1 MRVLDGVDSGSQYQ
15 FGDKMQM
22 ARFPKS
28 AFDLS
33 HLFTTTVPNAGMVF
47 PVLLK
52 ETLPTDSWQ
61 VRLNALL
68 RVLPQQ
74 VPLYSRQRV
83 YFDAFYVRC
92 SDVWKDWNSYM
103 KKGKSGNLLLERPS
117 LSRKN
122 LSLDGLEVLPEG
134 ATPDTAT
141 SAKVLPNSIYDYVGI
156 PIGTDLIDLIDK
168 GYHID
173 ALPFMAL
180 MQIYRWYYLNKNT
193 YIDDDAMFPD
203 DESDFRLLTDGE
215 ILSFKNEGLG
225 SNILGS
231 KMFRLWAQD
240 YFTSALPFAQR
251 GDAPTLPLSLASGI
265 AHLNFDGIMAD
276 GSFST
281 GHFTAGENKLQALVR
296 QEGAS
301 NVGTWSGDY
310 DKDTALGIGTVN
322 TGHFTPSANVSL
334 PSLSLSPAAS
344 PNKIF
349 ERALSKGVVDFTDA
363 VLQSN
368 VVFDDIRRLAI
379 SQLELERMART
390 DGTYEEFGLSFYGV
404 SSRNAVDYKPLYVG
418 SCYQEVSFSEVLQ
431 TSESSSTPLGT
442 YAGHGISVTNDGNIG
457 SFNAD
462 DYGYFVVLCSIMPDV
477 YYCQGLDRMFTKSQE
492 SEEFLPNRDKMGM
505 RPILNQEIFL
515 SGTKS
520 TDEDLFAYQN
530 PFDEYRY
537 LANEIHGQ
545 IADKTKLSFI
555 PYTQA
560 RLFTE
565 TPNWNKNFV
574 TASDVRKD
582 YLSAPLED
590 AYTMQV
596 RFDIR
601 AVRPLSYIASPAE
614 VIN

>member
-141 SAKVLPNSIYDYVGI
+141 SAKVLPNSIYDYCGI

-203 DESDFRLLTDGE
+203 DESDFRLLSDGE

-231 KMFRLWAQD
+231 SMYRLWAQD

-251 GDAPTLPLSLASGI
+251 GDAPVLPLTVSSGTQLGGLSFSDLGVSDSDNSLALQFVANSTTGFTSRLDQSYSGSGQFI
-265 AHLNFDGIMAD
+265 TGTYVDHS
-276 GSFST
+276 GSPASSATGNNAKRLVST
-281 GHFTAGENKLQALVR
+281 GEDGRLLLNDVK
-296 QEGAS
+296 
-301 NVGTWSGDY
+301 
-310 DKDTALGIGTVN
+310 
-322 TGHFTPSANVSL
+322 
-334 PSLSLSPAAS
+334 
-344 PNKIF
+344 F
-349 ERALSKGVVDFTDA
+349 ESSSITFNSQVV
-363 VLQSN
+363 L
-368 VVFDDIRRLAI
+368 DDIRRLAI

-390 DGTYEEFGLSFYGV
+390 DGTYEEFGLTFFGV

-442 YAGHGISVTNDGNIG
+442 YAGHGVSVTNDGNIG

-545 IADKTKLSFI
+545 IADSTKLSFV

-574 TASDVRKD
+574 TANDVRKD

-614 VIN
+614 VMN

>member
-15 FGDKMQM
+15 FGDKLQS
-22 ARFPKS
+22 ARYPRS

-33 HLFTTTVPNAGMVF
+33 HLNTMTVPNAGMIF
-47 PVLLK
+47 PVLFR
-52 ETLPTDSWQ
+52 EVLPSDSWQ

-74 VPLYSRQRV
+74 VPLYSRQRI

-141 SAKVLPNSIYDYVGI
+141 SAIVLPNSIYDYIGI
-156 PIGTDLIDLIDK
+156 PIGADVIDLIDK

-231 KMFRLWAQD
+231 SMYRLWAQD

-251 GDAPTLPLSLASGI
+251 GDAPTLPLSLSSSGGSV
-265 AHLNFDGIMAD
+265 FAD
-276 GSFST
+276 GVFSKTDGT
-281 GHFTAGENKLQALVR
+281 GLALVAHNSSDVDNPYTSTLGQNGPTTIQVNGVIDSHGVPSSVSTFVTGITGSDR
-296 QEGAS
+296 AAGHTGTKLDSIVLPNAS
-301 NVGTWSGDY
+301 
-310 DKDTALGIGTVN
+310 L
-322 TGHFTPSANVSL
+322 
-334 PSLSLSPAAS
+334 
-344 PNKIF
+344 
-349 ERALSKGVVDFTDA
+349 DFSNISSSI
-363 VLQSN
+363 VL
-368 VVFDDIRRLAI
+368 DDIRRLAI
-379 SQLELERMART
+379 AQLELERMART
-390 DGTYEEFGLSFYGV
+390 DGTYEEFGLTFYGLT
-404 SSRNAVDYKPLYVG
+404 SRNAVDYKPLYVG

-431 TSESSSTPLGT
+431 TSESGSTPLGT
-442 YAGHGISVTNDGNIG
+442 YAGHGVSVTNDGNIG

-462 DYGYFVVLCSIMPDV
+462 DYGYFVVLCSVMPDV
-477 YYCQGLDRMFTKSQE
+477 YYFQGLDRMFTKSQQ

-520 TDEDLFAYQN
+520 VDEDLFAYQN

-537 LANEIHGQ
+537 IANEIHGQ
-545 IADKTKLSFI
+545 IADKTKLSFV

-560 RLFTE
+560 RIFTE
-565 TPNWNKNFV
+565 TPNWNASFV
-574 TASDVRKD
+574 TANDVRKD
-582 YLSAPLED
+582 YLTAPLED

-601 AVRPLSYIASPAE
+601 AVRPLSYIAAPAE
-614 VIN
+614 VMN

>member
-33 HLFTTTVPNAGMVF
+33 HLFTTTVPNAGMIF

-122 LSLDGLEVLPEG
+122 LSLDGLEVLPDG

-215 ILSFKNEGLG
+215 ILSFKNEGFG

-231 KMFRLWAQD
+231 SMYRLWAQD

-251 GDAPTLPLSLASGI
+251 GDAPVLPLTVSSGVQLGDLSFRDLAVSDTDNSLALQFVSNATTGFTSRLDQSYSGSGQFI
-265 AHLNFDGIMAD
+265 TGTYVDHS
-276 GSFST
+276 GSPSTSASSNHSKRLVST
-281 GHFTAGENKLQALVR
+281 GEDGRLLLDDVR
-296 QEGAS
+296 FES
-301 NVGTWSGDY
+301 SSVTFD
-310 DKDTALGIGTVN
+310 
-322 TGHFTPSANVSL
+322 SA
-334 PSLSLSPAAS
+334 
-344 PNKIF
+344 
-349 ERALSKGVVDFTDA
+349 VV
-363 VLQSN
+363 L
-368 VVFDDIRRLAI
+368 DDIRRLAI

-390 DGTYEEFGLSFYGV
+390 DGTYEEFGLTFFGV

-545 IADKTKLSFI
+545 IADSTKLSFV

-574 TASDVRKD
+574 TATDVRKD

-614 VIN
+614 VLN

>member
-33 HLFTTTVPNAGMVF
+33 HLFTTTVPNAGMIF

-52 ETLPTDSWQ
+52 ETLPADSWQ

-74 VPLYSRQRV
+74 VPLYSRQRI

-122 LSLDGLEVLPEG
+122 LSLDGLEVLPDG

-141 SAKVLPNSIYDYVGI
+141 SAKVLPNSIYDYAGI

-251 GDAPTLPLSLASGI
+251 GDAPTLPLSLSSSGGSIFADGVFSKTDETSLALVAHNSSNEDNPYISFFGQNGPTTIQVNGVVSGRGVPSGVGTFVTGITGSDRASGQPGTKVDSI
-265 AHLNFDGIMAD
+265 VLPNASLD
-276 GSFST
+276 FS
-281 GHFTAGENKLQALVR
+281 NI
-296 QEGAS
+296 S
-301 NVGTWSGDY
+301 SS
-310 DKDTALGIGTVN
+310 I
-322 TGHFTPSANVSL
+322 
-334 PSLSLSPAAS
+334 
-344 PNKIF
+344 
-349 ERALSKGVVDFTDA
+349 
-363 VLQSN
+363 VL
-368 VVFDDIRRLAI
+368 DDIRRLAI

-390 DGTYEEFGLSFYGV
+390 DGTYEEFGLSFFGI

-431 TSESSSTPLGT
+431 TSESGSTPLGT
-442 YAGHGISVTNDGNIG
+442 YAGHGVSVTNDGNLG

-477 YYCQGLDRMFTKSQE
+477 YYCQGLDRMFTKSQQ

-515 SGTKS
+515 SGTIAV
-520 TDEDLFAYQN
+520 DEDLFAYQN

-545 IADKTKLSFI
+545 IADKTKLSFV

-560 RLFTE
+560 RLFDD

-582 YLSAPLED
+582 YLTAPLED

-601 AVRPLSYIASPAE
+601 AVRPLSYVAAPAE

>member
-22 ARFPKS
+22 ARFPRS

-33 HLFTTTVPNAGMVF
+33 HLFTTTVPNAGMIF

-122 LSLDGLEVLPEG
+122 LSLDGLEVLPDG

-180 MQIYRWYYLNKNT
+180 MQIYRWYYLNKNA

-251 GDAPTLPLSLASGI
+251 GDAPTLPIRVTDFSGNVNFSQLVSAGDGENLKFNFSDGTNDFSDTIYVGTDQTKSVHHSTLSSISPAPL
-265 AHLNFDGIMAD
+265 LR
-276 GSFST
+276 SFSST
-281 GHFTAGENKLQALVR
+281 DGDLRLENFMM
-296 QEGAS
+296 
-301 NVGTWSGDY
+301 SGDF
-310 DKDTALGIGTVN
+310 V
-322 TGHFTPSANVSL
+322 
-334 PSLSLSPAAS
+334 
-344 PNKIF
+344 
-349 ERALSKGVVDFTDA
+349 
-363 VLQSN
+363 SN
-368 VVFDDIRRLAI
+368 VVLDDIRRLAI

-390 DGTYEEFGLSFYGV
+390 DGTYEEFGLSFFGV

-431 TSESSSTPLGT
+431 TSESGSTPLGT
-442 YAGHGISVTNDGNIG
+442 YAGHGVSVTNDGNIG

-515 SGTKS
+515 SGTIAV
-520 TDEDLFAYQN
+520 DEDLFAYQN

-545 IADKTKLSFI
+545 IADKTKLSFV

-560 RLFTE
+560 RLFDD

-582 YLSAPLED
+582 YLTAPLED

-601 AVRPLSYIASPAE
+601 AVRPLSYIATPAE

>member
-22 ARFPKS
+22 ARFPRS

-122 LSLDGLEVLPEG
+122 LSLDGLEVLPDG

-251 GDAPTLPLSLASGI
+251 GDAPTLPLSLRSSGGSV
-265 AHLNFDGIMAD
+265 FAD
-276 GSFST
+276 GVFSKT
-281 GHFTAGENKLQALVR
+281 DESSLALVSHNS
-296 QEGAS
+296 S
-301 NVGTWSGDY
+301 NEDNPYISFLGQNGPTTIQVNGVVSGRGVPSGVGTFVTGITGSDRVSGQ
-310 DKDTALGIGTVN
+310 AGTKVDSIVLPN
-322 TGHFTPSANVSL
+322 ASL
-334 PSLSLSPAAS
+334 
-344 PNKIF
+344 
-349 ERALSKGVVDFTDA
+349 DFSNISSSI
-363 VLQSN
+363 VL
-368 VVFDDIRRLAI
+368 DDIRRLAI

-390 DGTYEEFGLSFYGV
+390 DGTYEEFGLSFFGV

-431 TSESSSTPLGT
+431 TSESGSTPLGT
-442 YAGHGISVTNDGNIG
+442 YAGHGVSVTNDGNIG

-515 SGTKS
+515 SGTIAV
-520 TDEDLFAYQN
+520 DEDLFAYQN

-545 IADKTKLSFI
+545 IADKTKLSFV

-560 RLFTE
+560 RLFDD

-582 YLSAPLED
+582 YLTAPLED

-601 AVRPLSYIASPAE
+601 AVRPLSYIATPAE

>member
-15 FGDKMQM
+15 FGDKMEV
-22 ARFPKS
+22 AHYPKS

-33 HLFTTTVPNAGMVF
+33 HLNTMTIPNAGMIF
-47 PVLLK
+47 PVLVK
-52 ETLPTDSWQ
+52 EVLPGDSWQ

-74 VPLYSRQRV
+74 VPLYSRQRI

-103 KKGKSGNLLLERPS
+103 KKGKSGNLLLERPG

-122 LSLDGLEVLPEG
+122 LSLDGLDVAPEG

-141 SAKVLPNSIYDYVGI
+141 KGVVLPNSIYDYIGV

-168 GYHID
+168 GYHVD
-173 ALPFMAL
+173 ALPFMSL

-193 YIDDDAMFPD
+193 YINDDAMFPD

-215 ILSFKNEGLG
+215 ILSFKNEGLA

-251 GDAPTLPLSLASGI
+251 GDAPLLPLHLSGDLGNGISMSVSDIHSSDPNGVLRFTFGSSHGSILSSSIEEPGQVLYFSGNAHGQNSLKTIDGGPNNIPLSLANPKLSFTNSNLTSGI
-265 AHLNFDGIMAD
+265 
-276 GSFST
+276 
-281 GHFTAGENKLQALVR
+281 
-296 QEGAS
+296 
-301 NVGTWSGDY
+301 
-310 DKDTALGIGTVN
+310 
-322 TGHFTPSANVSL
+322 SL
-334 PSLSLSPAAS
+334 
-344 PNKIF
+344 
-349 ERALSKGVVDFTDA
+349 
-363 VLQSN
+363 
-368 VVFDDIRRLAI
+368 DDIRRLTI

-390 DGTYEEFGLSFYGV
+390 DGTYEEFGLTFFGIT
-404 SSRNAVDYKPLYVG
+404 SRNAIDNKPQYVG

-431 TSESSSTPLGT
+431 TSESGSTPLGT
-442 YAGHGISVTNDGNIG
+442 YAGHGVSVTNDGNIG
-457 SFNAD
+457 SLNAD
-462 DYGYFVVLCSIMPDV
+462 DYGYFIVLCSIMPDV
-477 YYCQGLDRMFTKSQE
+477 YYFQGLDRMFTKSQQ

-515 SGTKS
+515 SGTKA

-560 RLFTE
+560 RIFTE
-565 TPNWNKNFV
+565 TPNWNSGFV
-574 TASDVRKD
+574 TANDVRKD
-582 YLSAPLED
+582 YLTAPLED

-601 AVRPLSYIASPAE
+601 AVRPLSYVAAPAE

>member
-15 FGDKMQM
+15 FGDKLQM

-103 KKGKSGNLLLERPS
+103 KKGKSGSLLLERPS

-141 SAKVLPNSIYDYVGI
+141 SAKVLPNSIYDYCGI
-156 PIGTDLIDLIDK
+156 PIGTDLIGLIDD

-231 KMFRLWAQD
+231 EMYRLWAQD

-251 GDAPTLPLSLASGI
+251 GDAPVLPLTMTSGLQLGNLTTSKI
-265 AHLNFDGIMAD
+265 TAVDGTDIQFGSSGDGIGRAVEL
-276 GSFST
+276 GTSST
-281 GHFTAGENKLQALVR
+281 FKPNTPGTQGKRVDALL
-296 QEGAS
+296 GM
-301 NVGTWSGDY
+301 NIGGNTIDY
-310 DKDTALGIGTVN
+310 DLPLKLND
-322 TGHFTPSANVSL
+322 VSFESS
-334 PSLSLSPAAS
+334 SLQFAS
-344 PNKIF
+344 
-349 ERALSKGVVDFTDA
+349 SVV
-363 VLQSN
+363 L
-368 VVFDDIRRLAI
+368 DDIRRLAI

-390 DGTYEEFGLSFYGV
+390 DGTYEEFGLTFFGV

-545 IADKTKLSFI
+545 IADSTKLSFI

-614 VIN
+614 VMN

>member
-15 FGDKMQM
+15 FGDKMQL

-33 HLFTTTVPNAGMVF
+33 HLFTTTVPNAGMIF

-103 KKGKSGNLLLERPS
+103 KKGKSGSLLLERPS

-180 MQIYRWYYLNKNT
+180 MQIYRWYYLNKNA

-251 GDAPTLPLSLASGI
+251 GDAPTLPIRVTDFLGNVDFSQLVSVGDGEKLQFNFSNGTDDFSDTIYVGTDQTKAVHHSTLSSISSAPL
-265 AHLNFDGIMAD
+265 LR
-276 GSFST
+276 SFSST
-281 GHFTAGENKLQALVR
+281 DGDLRLENFKM
-296 QEGAS
+296 
-301 NVGTWSGDY
+301 SGDF
-310 DKDTALGIGTVN
+310 V
-322 TGHFTPSANVSL
+322 
-334 PSLSLSPAAS
+334 
-344 PNKIF
+344 
-349 ERALSKGVVDFTDA
+349 
-363 VLQSN
+363 SN
-368 VVFDDIRRLAI
+368 VVLDDIRRLAI

-390 DGTYEEFGLSFYGV
+390 DGTYEEFGLSFFGV

-431 TSESSSTPLGT
+431 TSESGSTPLGT
-442 YAGHGISVTNDGNIG
+442 YAGHGVSVTNDGNIG
-457 SFNAD
+457 SFTAD

-515 SGTKS
+515 SGTRAV
-520 TDEDLFAYQN
+520 DEDLFAYQN

-545 IADKTKLSFI
+545 IADKTKLSFV

-560 RLFTE
+560 RLFDD

-574 TASDVRKD
+574 TARDVRKD
-582 YLSAPLED
+582 YLTAPLED

-601 AVRPLSYIASPAE
+601 AVRPLSYIAAPAE

>member
-33 HLFTTTVPNAGMVF
+33 HLFTTTVPNAGMIF

-251 GDAPTLPLSLASGI
+251 GDAPTLPLHVSSGLQLGDLTAESVSSVEKGANLLFQFDVNSSNSASSYLSTNISNSGGPVVHSNLDLVGSGVGHVTKI
-265 AHLNFDGIMAD
+265 LGTEGSAPVSPSRVKLNDVSFASSSVSFDSSI
-276 GSFST
+276 
-281 GHFTAGENKLQALVR
+281 
-296 QEGAS
+296 
-301 NVGTWSGDY
+301 
-310 DKDTALGIGTVN
+310 
-322 TGHFTPSANVSL
+322 
-334 PSLSLSPAAS
+334 
-344 PNKIF
+344 
-349 ERALSKGVVDFTDA
+349 
-363 VLQSN
+363 VL
-368 VVFDDIRRLAI
+368 DDIRRLAI
-379 SQLELERMART
+379 SQLELERLART
-390 DGTYEEFGLSFYGV
+390 DGTYEEFGLSFFGV

-431 TSESSSTPLGT
+431 TSESGSTPLGT
-442 YAGHGISVTNDGNIG
+442 YAGHGVSVTNDGNIG

-515 SGTKS
+515 SGTIAV
-520 TDEDLFAYQN
+520 DEDLFAYQN

-545 IADKTKLSFI
+545 IADKTKLSFV

-560 RLFTE
+560 RLFDD

-582 YLSAPLED
+582 YLTAPLED

-601 AVRPLSYIASPAE
+601 AVRPLSYVAAPAE